1 MQFFLPG
8 LALFL
13 FAIAI
18 TFFLAPYATPM
29 VASILSIIFLTY
41 GVYDHYHLFASE
53 YRLSTWQDA
62 WKIYAPFI
70 MVGAIILYVI
80 YGIMAFFSG
89 GKVPVP
95 SMPSVSNVTTN
106 LSKSVSDMAN
116 TATSYMN
123 DTANAAANAVNHA
136 ANAGNNMLKN
146 ITSRNNTGNNTG
158 NTSTSNVNRNN
169 TPQNNT
175 TSRYFDKDNL

>member
-29 VASILSIIFLTY
+29 VASILYIIFLSY

-70 MVGAIILYVI
+70 MIGAIILYVI

-123 DTANAAANAVNHA
+123 DTANAAANAVNNA

-146 ITSRNNTGNNTG
+146 ITSNTGNNTG
-158 NTSTSNVNRNN
+158 NTSSSNANRNN
-169 TPQNNT
+169 TSQNN

>member
-95 SMPSVSNVTTN
+95 SIPSVSNVTTN

-116 TATSYMN
+116 TATNYMN
-123 DTANAAANAVNHA
+123 ETATAAANAVNNA
-136 ANAGNNMLKN
+136 ANAGNNMLN
-146 ITSRNNTGNNTG
+146 NMTSNTSRNTKL
-158 NTSTSNVNRNN
+158 NTSPNSTNRNN
-169 TPQNNT
+169 TSQNN

>member
-70 MVGAIILYVI
+70 MIGAIILYVI

-116 TATSYMN
+116 TASNYMN
-123 DTANAAANAVNHA
+123 DTANAAANAVNNV

-146 ITSRNNTGNNTG
+146 ITSRNNTGNTSSSNAN
-158 NTSTSNVNRNN
+158 NTS
-169 TPQNNT
+169 QNNT

>member
-70 MVGAIILYVI
+70 MIGAIILYVI

-123 DTANAAANAVNHA
+123 DTANAAANAVNNA

-146 ITSRNNTGNNTG
+146 ITSNTGNNTG
-158 NTSTSNVNRNN
+158 NTYSSNANRNN
-169 TPQNNT
+169 TTQNN

>member
-70 MVGAIILYVI
+70 MIGAIILYVI

-123 DTANAAANAVNHA
+123 DTANAAANAVNNA

-146 ITSRNNTGNNTG
+146 ITSRNNTGN
-158 NTSTSNVNRNN
+158 TSSSNANRNN
-169 TPQNNT
+169 TTQNN

>member
-123 DTANAAANAVNHA
+123 ETATAAANAVNNA
-136 ANAGNNMLKN
+136 ANAGNNMLN
-146 ITSRNNTGNNTG
+146 NMTSNTSRNTKL
-158 NTSTSNVNRNN
+158 NTSSNNINRNN
-169 TPQNNT
+169 TSQNN

>member
-29 VASILSIIFLTY
+29 VSSILSIIFLTY

-70 MVGAIILYVI
+70 MIGAIILYVI

-123 DTANAAANAVNHA
+123 DTANAAANAVNNA

-146 ITSRNNTGNNTG
+146 ITSRNNTGN
-158 NTSTSNVNRNN
+158 TSSSNANRNN
-169 TPQNNT
+169 TTQNN

>member
-13 FAIAI
+13 FSIAI
-18 TFFLAPYATPM
+18 TYFLAPYATPM
-29 VASILSIIFLTY
+29 VASILSIIFLSY
-41 GVYDHYHLFASE
+41 GVYDHYKLFASE

-95 SMPSVSNVTTN
+95 SMPSVSSVTTN

-116 TATSYMN
+116 TASSYVN
-123 DTANAAANAVNHA
+123 NTATAAVNAVNNA
-136 ANAGNNMLKN
+136 TNAGNSMLKN
-146 ITSRNNTGNNTG
+146 MTSRNNTSNTSNTSNNT
-158 NTSTSNVNRNN
+158 SR
-169 TPQNNT
+169 NT
-175 TSRYFDKDNL
+175 TSRNNTLKYFDKDNL

>member
-70 MVGAIILYVI
+70 MIGAIILYVI

-123 DTANAAANAVNHA
+123 DTANAAANAVNNA

-146 ITSRNNTGNNTG
+146 ITSNTGNNTG
-158 NTSTSNVNRNN
+158 NTSSSNANN
-169 TPQNNT
+169 TTQNNT
-175 TSRYFDKDNL
+175 ASRYFNKDNL

>member
-70 MVGAIILYVI
+70 MIGAIILYVI

-123 DTANAAANAVNHA
+123 DTANAAANAVNNV

-146 ITSRNNTGNNTG
+146 ITSNTGNNTR
-158 NTSTSNVNRNN
+158 NTSSSNANN
-169 TPQNNT
+169 TSQNNT

>member
-70 MVGAIILYVI
+70 MIGAIILYVI

-123 DTANAAANAVNHA
+123 DTANAAANAVNNV

-146 ITSRNNTGNNTG
+146 ITSNTGNNTG
-158 NTSTSNVNRNN
+158 NTSSSNANN
-169 TPQNNT
+169 TTQNNT

>member
-70 MVGAIILYVI
+70 MIGAIILYVI
-80 YGIMAFFSG
+80 YGIMAVFSG

-123 DTANAAANAVNHA
+123 DTANAAANAVNNA

-146 ITSRNNTGNNTG
+146 ITSNTGNNTG
-158 NTSTSNVNRNN
+158 NTSSSNANN
-169 TPQNNT
+169 TTQNNT
-175 TSRYFDKDNL
+175 ASRYFNKDNL